1 MWCGTNILT
10 VVPEDTFRPAERSLV
25 QLGEH
30 EPLREMR
37 MFFQYAT
44 VRGHC
49 EPVERLT
56 GRTVRAFVSGID
68 TEANGCRS
76 RRSCPIRT
84 ATPAPRAPSCPPSPD
99 RPSRGSARW

>member
-1 MWCGTNILT
+1 MSAGD
-10 VVPEDTFRPAERSLV
+10 VPEDTFRPAERSLV

-30 EPLREMR
+30 EPRREMR

-44 VRGHC
+44 VRELC

-56 GRTVRAFVSGID
+56 ERTVRAFVSGID
-68 TEANGCRS
+68 TEANGLS
-76 RRSCPIRT
+76 VETFMPYPDGD
-84 ATPAPRAPSCPPSPD
+84 PAPRAPSCPPSPD